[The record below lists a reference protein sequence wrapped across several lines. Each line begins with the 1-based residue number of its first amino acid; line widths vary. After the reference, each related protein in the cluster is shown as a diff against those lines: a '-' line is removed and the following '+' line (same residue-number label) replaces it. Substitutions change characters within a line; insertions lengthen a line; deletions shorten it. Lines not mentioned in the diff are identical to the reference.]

1 MPLLIDG
8 HNLIGQMSDIRLS
21 DPDDEAKLVARLQS
35 YYRLT
40 REPITVVF
48 DSGGVQGIGR
58 PAAGQGVSVIYAATS
73 EDADSVI
80 RRRVERD
87 RAPRQLTV
95 VSSDRRVTDLALAC
109 GAQVVKSRDFA
120 RQMDERL
127 NPAGKSAVE
136 EDKPKTTGAD
146 VDYWLGIFKE
156 PEPKPKAPKR
166 PKGKRH

>member
-21 DPDDEAKLVARLQS
+21 DPDDEAKLVARLQA

-40 REPITVVF
+40 REPVTVVF
-48 DSGGVQGIGR
+48 DSGGVQGTGR
-58 PAAGQGVSVIYAATS
+58 PTAGQGVSVVYAPTS
-73 EDADSVI
+73 EDADSII

-87 RAPRQLTV
+87 PAPRQLTV

-120 RQMDERL
+120 RQLDERL
-127 NPAGKSAVE
+127 NPAGKAAE
-136 EDKPKTTGAD
+136 EDKPKTTSSD

-156 PEPKPKAPKR
+156 PEPKPKAPRK
-166 PKGKRH
+166 PKGKRR